1 MAAFGA
7 SLGVFELW
15 VFFTDWSLGGRYA
28 LLETA
33 IAQAEKSLA
42 LDGIQEVKDVLKG
55 MFVHRCSVTARGK
68 ELE

>member
-15 VFFTDWSLGGRYA
+15 FFFADWSLGGRYA
-28 LLETA
+28 SLETA

-55 MFVHRCSVTARGK
+55 LFVHRCSVTARGK
-68 ELE
+68 ESE

>member
-15 VFFTDWSLGGRYA
+15 VFFTDWSLGGRCA

-33 IAQAEKSLA
+33 IRKADKSLC

-55 MFVHRCSVTARGK
+55 LFVHRRSVTARGNG
-68 ELE
+68 LE